1 MNPMQERSYKVLLA
15 PHVSEKASVL
25 SDRHRQYVFKVLKD
39 ADKHE
44 IKRAVEYLFKVNVEQ
59 VRIINKKPTTV
70 RTKNGMGRR
79 SGWKKAYVKV
89 GEGQTIDF
97 SGLV

>member
-1 MNPMQERSYKVLLA
+1 VIEERTYKVLLA
-15 PHVSEKASVL
+15 PHVSEKASIVC
-25 SDRHRQYVFKVLKD
+25 DRHRQYVFKVLKD
-39 ADKHE
+39 ADKHD
-44 IKRAVEYLFKVNVEQ
+44 IKKAVEHLFKVTVDQ
-59 VRIINKKPTTV
+59 VRIVNKKPTTV
-70 RTKNGMGRR
+70 RTKNGVGRR

>member
-1 MNPMQERSYKVLLA
+1 VIVNERSYKVLLA
-15 PHVSEKASVL
+15 PHVSEKASIVG
-25 SDRHRQYVFKVLKD
+25 DRHRQYVFKVIKD

-44 IKRAVEYLFKVNVEQ
+44 IKKAVEHLFKVSVEK
-59 VRIINKKPTTV
+59 VRIVNKKPTTV

-89 GEGQTIDF
+89 AEGHAIDF

>member
-1 MNPMQERSYKVLLA
+1 VIDERSYRVLLA
-15 PHVSEKASVL
+15 PHVSEKASIVG
-25 SDRHRQYVFKVLKD
+25 DRHRQYVFKVVKD
-39 ADKHE
+39 ADKRE
-44 IKRAVEYLFKVNVEQ
+44 IKLAVERLFKVTVDQ
-59 VRIINKKPTTV
+59 VRIVNKKPTTV
-70 RTKNGMGRR
+70 RSKHGLGRR

>member
-1 MNPMQERSYKVLLA
+1 MIEERTYKVLLA
-15 PHVSEKASVL
+15 PHVSEKASIVG
-25 SDRHRQYVFKVLKD
+25 DRHRQYVFKVLKD
-39 ADKHE
+39 ADKHD
-44 IKRAVEYLFKVNVEQ
+44 IKKAVEHLFKVTVDQ
-59 VRIINKKPTTV
+59 VRIVNKKPTTV
-70 RTKNGMGRR
+70 RTKNGVGRR

>member
-1 MNPMQERSYKVLLA
+1 MIVNERSYKVLLA
-15 PHVSEKASVL
+15 PHVSEKASIVG
-25 SDRHRQYVFKVLKD
+25 DRHRQYVFKVIKD

-44 IKRAVEYLFKVNVEQ
+44 IKKAVEHLFKVSVEK
-59 VRIINKKPTTV
+59 VRIVNKKPTTV
-70 RTKNGMGRR
+70 RTKNGLGRR

-89 GEGQTIDF
+89 AEGHAIDF